1 MCSALVVYLIA
12 GSYNQQVAHDL
23 TTRLNA
29 PRNEAR
35 DFDEIIS
42 VIQLCSFECDTHPNR
57 VRLASSLSEL
67 II

>member
-1 MCSALVVYLIA
+1 
-12 GSYNQQVAHDL
+12 L

-35 DFDEIIS
+35 DFDEIIG

-57 VRLASSLSEL
+57 VRLAS
-67 II
+67 ITI